1 MAEPRHTFL
10 FLHVYL
16 SFIYDPCLANIPL
29 RWSIAPSQDP
39 CYNEQGHPK
48 FCIPEFINAAFGRSV
63 EIQGGGDQDHVFPEN
78 TTVLTDLNNPHNLT
92 CWHQKTEHDQSLT
105 VSLGRRFEL
114 TYISLQF
121 CFGQTQEDTFWSTS
135 ILKSM
140 DFGRTWKPYQ
150 FYSPQ
155 CQEQFGRPSHMVV
168 SSRAHENEALCSDPR
183 PLQQHRGGLVLA
195 FSTLDGR
202 LSAPDYE
209 YSPILQDWATA
220 TDIRKTTSQREAM
233 KFESSDMLLKEVQRG
248 PAILALSDLQVGGR
262 CKCNGHAS
270 RCIRDPQGQAICEC
284 RHNTAGVDCDMCK
297 PFYYD
302 RPWQRATPE
311 QPHECVAC
319 QCNLHSS
326 RCRFN
331 MELYQLSGRKSGGVC
346 LNCHHNTAGRHC
358 HYCKDGFARDL
369 SKPTT
374 HRKTCRP
381 CSCHPV
387 GAIGKSCNQTSG
399 QCRCRD
405 GVTGLTCNRCA
416 PGFQQSRSPIRPCV
430 SKSDECYSYCQ
441 PSQGKVRMNLKTYCQ
456 TDYVLKAQVQVM
468 ERSGPWWRFSVSV
481 QQVFRRGTQQVRKG
495 IQSIWVPEHD
505 LSCGCPALQV
515 GKTFLIIGSQVGPDK
530 KRIIADH
537 TSVALPWRDHWNPK
551 LRVFR
556 TQDRRGINF
565 KAEDLHFL
573 MKICLN
579 CLI

>member
-63 EIQGGGDQDHVFPEN
+63 EIQGGGDQDH
-78 TTVLTDLNNPHNLT
+78 
-92 CWHQKTEHDQSLT
+92 SLT

-150 FYSPQ
+150 DR
-155 CQEQFGRPSHMVV
+155 EGRDKVDKGK
-168 SSRAHENEALCSDPR
+168 RRNK
-183 PLQQHRGGLVLA
+183 
-195 FSTLDGR
+195 
-202 LSAPDYE
+202 
-209 YSPILQDWATA
+209 
-220 TDIRKTTSQREAM
+220 KTTSQREAM

-311 QPHECVAC
+311 QPHECVA
-319 QCNLHSS
+319 
-326 RCRFN
+326 
-331 MELYQLSGRKSGGVC
+331 
-346 LNCHHNTAGRHC
+346 
-358 HYCKDGFARDL
+358 
-369 SKPTT
+369 
-374 HRKTCRP
+374 

-556 TQDRRGINF
+556 TQDRRGHCKTLLYQNPRPRSTEPPNS
-565 KAEDLHFL
+565 AEGNGGP
-573 MKICLN
+573 KKG
-579 CLI
+579 

>member
-78 TTVLTDLNNPHNLT
+78 TTVLTDLNNPHNLS

-155 CQEQFGRPSHMVV
+155 CQEQFGQPSHMVV

-209 YSPILQDWATA
+209 YSPVLQDWATA
-220 TDIRKTTSQREAM
+220 TDIRVIFHKEKLVGPSRSRLGIQDTESIVGKKMGGVNGRRNGFSKGTAIGYQETHGTGGKGGKLHFASSSAEDAKLWNEQRGKMKRNSHVSKRKKGLGRDRDREGRDKVDKGKRRNKKTASQREAM
-233 KFESSDMLLKEVQRG
+233 KFESSDMLLKEVNRG

-311 QPHECVAC
+311 QPHECVDETKTGGMIGTEETA
-319 QCNLHSS
+319 
-326 RCRFN
+326 
-331 MELYQLSGRKSGGVC
+331 KS
-346 LNCHHNTAGRHC
+346 
-358 HYCKDGFARDL
+358 
-369 SKPTT
+369 
-374 HRKTCRP
+374 
-381 CSCHPV
+381 
-387 GAIGKSCNQTSG
+387 I
-399 QCRCRD
+399 
-405 GVTGLTCNRCA
+405 
-416 PGFQQSRSPIRPCV
+416 
-430 SKSDECYSYCQ
+430 
-441 PSQGKVRMNLKTYCQ
+441 Q
-456 TDYVLKAQVQVM
+456 TDLG
-468 ERSGPWWRFSVSV
+468 ENLENSV
-481 QQVFRRGTQQVRKG
+481 
-495 IQSIWVPEHD
+495 
-505 LSCGCPALQV
+505 
-515 GKTFLIIGSQVGPDK
+515 
-530 KRIIADH
+530 
-537 TSVALPWRDHWNPK
+537 
-551 LRVFR
+551 
-556 TQDRRGINF
+556 
-565 KAEDLHFL
+565 
-573 MKICLN
+573 
-579 CLI
+579 